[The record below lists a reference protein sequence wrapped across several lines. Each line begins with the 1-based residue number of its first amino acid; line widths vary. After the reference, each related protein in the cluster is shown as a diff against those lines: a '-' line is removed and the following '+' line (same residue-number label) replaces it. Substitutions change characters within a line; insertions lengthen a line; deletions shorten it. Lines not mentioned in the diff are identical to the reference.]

1 MHTICIHY
9 ADFVH
14 TLCLHYAD
22 LMQTLFL
29 FTWNLFP
36 LTNQAHSPRRNVQ
49 GSVRDPARPRGL
61 RSDPR
66 RPSSEQF
73 GLPRHPGR
81 HHPLHRR
88 HGVRSEVAYSP
99 WLQPCILRLPADVSF
114 CVFSGYRGLQI
125 PCSTRG
131 IELEGLPPPG
141 PGLGL
146 PVVCPGPP
154 ADAVRH
160 PSRTQ
165 DSIPSLTGRSQ
176 PSAYPGVASR
186 VRKVCFKFSAS
197 LYLL

>member
-1 MHTICIHY
+1 MHTICIQH

-14 TLCLHYAD
+14 TD

-36 LTNQAHSPRRNVQ
+36 HTNSAHSPRRNVQ

-73 GLPRHPGR
+73 GLPRHQGR

-99 WLQPCILRLPADVSF
+99 WLQPCMLRLPAGVRF

-125 PCSTRG
+125 PCRILG
-131 IELEGLPPPG
+131 NKLEGPPPPG
-141 PGLGL
+141 PG
-146 PVVCPGPP
+146 PVGRSAASAAPGACPGPP
-154 ADAVRH
+154 ADAVRL

-165 DSIPSLTGRSQ
+165 NSIPSLTGRSRL
-176 PSAYPGVASR
+176 SAQTSAPGVAS
-186 VRKVCFKFSAS
+186 S
-197 LYLL
+197 LNLQIQVGP

>member
-1 MHTICIHY
+1 M
-9 ADFVH
+9 
-14 TLCLHYAD
+14 
-22 LMQTLFL
+22 
-29 FTWNLFP
+29 
-36 LTNQAHSPRRNVQ
+36 
-49 GSVRDPARPRGL
+49 RDPARPRGL

-73 GLPRHPGR
+73 GLPRHQGR
-81 HHPLHRR
+81 HHRLHLR

-154 ADAVRH
+154 ADTDAVRH

-176 PSAYPGVASR
+176 PSAYPCVASR
-186 VRKVCFKFSAS
+186 LRKVCLKFVLPYAR
-197 LYLL
+197 LF